1 MPFLTLVA
9 EVTTPAWLSG
19 ITSATFQPILDNIGT
34 AMPVIIGFS
43 VSLLAIRKTWKF
55 IKGQMNRA

>member
-1 MPFLTLVA
+1 MPYLMLA
-9 EVTTPAWLSG
+9 EVTVPTWVSG

-34 AMPVIIGFS
+34 VMPVIIGFS